1 MEHIE
6 VSLDT
11 ALTRM
16 AVVPRVRGAGTASG
30 LRAEDFDEIV
40 RQNQGRV
47 FRFLLSLLRDP
58 DTADTLT
65 QECFLRAY
73 RKRASFRGDASI
85 ATWLTRIAINLAA
98 DHSKNRHNAFW
109 SRLFGRH
116 RSEDSQAAGLGV
128 ADARP
133 SAERALI
140 ASEQYAAVRAVVDG
154 LPARQ
159 KAVFLL
165 RFVDEMSIQ
174 EIAKATGLETGTV
187 KSHLHRALSAV
198 RQIARV
204 SPRPPTR

>member
-1 MEHIE
+1 
-6 VSLDT
+6 
-11 ALTRM
+11 M
-16 AVVPRVRGAGTASG
+16 AVAPFRRAGTASG

-58 DTADTLT
+58 DAADTLT

-85 ATWLTRIAINLAA
+85 STWLTRIAMNLAA
-98 DHSKNRHNAFW
+98 DHGKNRRNAFW
-109 SRLFGRH
+109 SRLFGRS
-116 RSEDSQAAGLGV
+116 RAEDSEAAVLAV
-128 ADARP
+128 ADAQP

-154 LPARQ
+154 LPPRQ

-165 RFVDEMSIQ
+165 RFVEEMSIQ
-174 EIAKATGLETGTV
+174 EIAQATGLEIGTV

-198 RQIARV
+198 RQKV
-204 SPRPPTR
+204 SQRSTT

>member
-1 MEHIE
+1 
-6 VSLDT
+6 
-11 ALTRM
+11 M
-16 AVVPRVRGAGTASG
+16 AVASRLRDAGTASV

-47 FRFLLSLLRDP
+47 FRFLLSLLRDS
-58 DTADTLT
+58 DAADTLT

-85 ATWLTRIAINLAA
+85 ATWLTRIAMNLAA
-98 DHSKNRHNAFW
+98 DHGKNRRNAFW

-116 RSEDSQAAGLGV
+116 RSEDSEAAVLAVG
-128 ADARP
+128 DAQP

-140 ASEQYAAVRAVVDG
+140 ASEQYAAVRAVVDE

-165 RFVDEMSIQ
+165 RFVEEMSIQ
-174 EIAKATGLETGTV
+174 EIAQATGLETGTV

-198 RQIARV
+198 RQNVRQR
-204 SPRPPTR
+204 STP